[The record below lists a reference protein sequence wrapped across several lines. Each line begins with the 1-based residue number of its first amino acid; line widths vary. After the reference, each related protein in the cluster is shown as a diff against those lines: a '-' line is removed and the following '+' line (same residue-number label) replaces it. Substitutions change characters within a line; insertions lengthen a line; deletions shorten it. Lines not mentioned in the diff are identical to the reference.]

1 MASLPC
7 NTDSLYKV
15 PLNPD
20 PQKGPNLGLIST
32 SCSGRAVL
40 PTARCSALPSGGR
53 HQGGRALARAGIPA
67 MPTMPCPPLCPQRV
81 RSPSKQEARISQGPR
96 RLPSESRP
104 PGSGAEAAL
113 QEELLLLVTL
123 CPSLARAVT
132 GTFRAPS
139 PSGPPLPGR
148 VLPHFFVRPFF

>member
-1 MASLPC
+1 
-7 NTDSLYKV
+7 
-15 PLNPD
+15 
-20 PQKGPNLGLIST
+20 
-32 SCSGRAVL
+32 
-40 PTARCSALPSGGR
+40 
-53 HQGGRALARAGIPA
+53 